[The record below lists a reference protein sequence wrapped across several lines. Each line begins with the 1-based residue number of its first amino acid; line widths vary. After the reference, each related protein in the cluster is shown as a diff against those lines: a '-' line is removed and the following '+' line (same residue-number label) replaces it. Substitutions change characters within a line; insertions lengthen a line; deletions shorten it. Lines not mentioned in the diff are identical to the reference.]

1 VRVAL
6 VSSSYE
12 PYAGGVEQHVRQVAS
27 ALAAR
32 GVDVEVWTVDR
43 GEHLGERMLD
53 GIRVRYLPATLPART
68 GRAMWDFSRRVPGAW
83 RAWSRAR
90 ARFRP
95 DLLHVHCFGPNGLY
109 ASALHR
115 RYGVPLAIT
124 SHGETLGDDQRIF
137 QRSDLLRRGLTAA
150 ISRSAFVTAPSDYV
164 LDDLRQAYGL
174 AGGDLVPNGVDLGVV
189 PSGVV
194 VEPRPYLLGVGR
206 LGRVK
211 GSDLLIDAFAASELP
226 GDPVLLI
233 GGEGPER
240 RALEAHAAE
249 NGVATRVRFLGRLDP
264 QGVAD
269 AMAGAVAVAIPS
281 RSEAFG
287 IVALESWRAGTALV
301 MTSRGGGPSLIRDG
315 EDGLLVDP
323 EDRDAFALALQRVT
337 EDPALRGGLAAAGRA
352 RVHEFSWDG
361 VAEAYLQ
368 HYEALASP
376 ARK

>member
-1 VRVAL
+1 
-6 VSSSYE
+6 
-12 PYAGGVEQHVRQVAS
+12 
-27 ALAAR
+27 
-32 GVDVEVWTVDR
+32 
-43 GEHLGERMLD
+43 
-53 GIRVRYLPATLPART
+53 
-68 GRAMWDFSRRVPGAW
+68 
-83 RAWSRAR
+83 
-90 ARFRP
+90 
-95 DLLHVHCFGPNGLY
+95 
-109 ASALHR
+109 
-115 RYGVPLAIT
+115 
-124 SHGETLGDDQRIF
+124 
-137 QRSDLLRRGLTAA
+137 
-150 ISRSAFVTAPSDYV
+150 
-164 LDDLRQAYGL
+164 
-174 AGGDLVPNGVDLGVV
+174 VDLGVV

-211 GSDLLIDAFAASELP
+211 GFDLLIDAFAASELP